1 MLDSIVID
9 LILKFYNKD
18 IFKNKLSVMDMGD
31 QDLGGDFQELKDKFE
46 KQNIYFNEK
55 NFCNLKFS
63 KKTKGLFLSFLE
75 TIRL

>member
-31 QDLGGDFQELKDKFE
+31 QDLEIFR
-46 KQNIYFNEK
+46 N
-55 NFCNLKFS
+55 
-63 KKTKGLFLSFLE
+63 
-75 TIRL
+75 